1 MLMIRLQRVG
11 KKKQPTYRLIVS
23 EKTKDTHD
31 KYVEL
36 LGSFN
41 PHLKEG
47 GFLPK
52 ADRIKYW
59 ISVGA
64 QPSDTVRNLL
74 INAGVI
80 TGKKSK
86 SVFLSGARKAKLEE
100 KKKAK
105 IEADE
110 KSAAAK
116 VAAAEAE
123 KAAAEEAAKVALEAP
138 AEEAVAET
146 PAVEVAPEEKKE
158 EPPTESEAPAA

>member
-74 INAGVI
+74 INAGI
-80 TGKKSK
+80 IEGKKGK
-86 SVFLSGARKAKLEE
+86 SVFLSGKRKAKMEE
-100 KKKAK
+100 KNKAK
-105 IEADE
+105 
-110 KSAAAK
+110 
-116 VAAAEAE
+116 AEAE
-123 KAAAEEAAKVALEAP
+123 EKARAAKAAAEEAARAKAEEEAKAAQEAAAAP
-138 AEEAVAET
+138 APVEEKTEETQTEGET
-146 PAVEVAPEEKKE
+146 PAA
-158 EPPTESEAPAA
+158 

>member
-1 MLMIRLQRVG
+1 MIRLQRVG

-123 KAAAEEAAKVALEAP
+123 KAAAEEVAKVVAEAP
-138 AEEAVAET
+138 AEETVTETPVAE
-146 PAVEVAPEEKKE
+146 PAPEEKKE
-158 EPPTESEAPAA
+158 ETPAEGEAGTA